1 MKDISRS
8 ASYIQNVELLSA
20 EAAKQAALRS
30 ICDEDPAARHM
41 WDLLET
47 PQTVDTLAR
56 QLDDDVSDI
65 ETSLTKLIREELIQI
80 SPDS

>member
-1 MKDISRS
+1 MKDISPS
-8 ASYIQNVELLSA
+8 ASYVQNVELVSA
-20 EAAKQAALRS
+20 EAAKQAALQS
-30 ICDEDPAARHM
+30 ICAQDPAARHM

-65 ETSLTKLIREELIQI
+65 EASLTKLIRAELIQI